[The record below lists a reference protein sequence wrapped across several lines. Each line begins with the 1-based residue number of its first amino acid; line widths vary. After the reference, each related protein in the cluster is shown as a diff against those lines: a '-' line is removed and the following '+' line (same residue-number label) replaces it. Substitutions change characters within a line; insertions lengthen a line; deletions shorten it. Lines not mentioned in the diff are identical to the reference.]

1 MYFFIIRNFSIFLFF
16 LFLNNIFLSNSYKL
30 EASNSKSN
38 IKEEIYSK
46 EVNHSKTYTNNKSEY
61 ILGPGDILF
70 VKFDG
75 IKLFSNDYPIDLDGY
90 LNLPE
95 INDLYASGKTIK
107 ELELYLNKEYE
118 EFIFNPD
125 IEIKISRY
133 KPINVIIKGEV
144 NVPGLYTFDG
154 SDYKNESPNT
164 NEFQE
169 QRKIFQLFK
178 LSKGITGNADISN
191 IKIIRKNS
199 ISNGGG
205 KIQSSINIL
214 DILEK
219 GDQEQNITLHDGDLI
234 IVPKSNKTILKQINL
249 ANKSNLTP
257 DQMKVYINGNVSKTG
272 ALKVPQ
278 GATLN
283 EALAQAGGTL
293 PLTGRIEFLRFKENG
308 DAEKRSLK
316 YSLNA
321 KKNSKRNPILIDGD
335 IIQVRQNLVGKS
347 TSLLKEVGTPVINAA
362 AIYSIFD

>member
-1 MYFFIIRNFSIFLFF
+1 MNILLIFNQKDLKANISFDNESSIDKEINLE
-16 LFLNNIFLSNSYKL
+16 NNPNK
-30 EASNSKSN
+30 
-38 IKEEIYSK
+38 IY
-46 EVNHSKTYTNNKSEY
+46 KSEY
-61 ILGPGDILF
+61 ILGPGDVLF
-70 VKFDG
+70 INFDG
-75 IKLFSNDYPIDLDGY
+75 IELFSNDYPIDIDGY

-107 ELELYLNKEYE
+107 ELELYLNKVYE

-125 IEIKISRY
+125 IKIKISTY

-144 NVPGLYTFDG
+144 QVPGLYTFG
-154 SDYKNESPNT
+154 G
-164 NEFQE
+164 

-205 KIQSSINIL
+205 KIQSNINIL

-234 IVPKSNKTILKQINL
+234 IVPKSNKTILKQIIL

-257 DQMKVYINGNVSKTG
+257 DFMIVYINGNVSKTG

-321 KKNSKRNPILIDGD
+321 NKNSKRNPILINGD
-335 IIQVRQNLVGKS
+335 IIQVRKNLVGKS
-347 TSLLKEVGTPVINAA
+347 TSLLKEVGTPLINAA